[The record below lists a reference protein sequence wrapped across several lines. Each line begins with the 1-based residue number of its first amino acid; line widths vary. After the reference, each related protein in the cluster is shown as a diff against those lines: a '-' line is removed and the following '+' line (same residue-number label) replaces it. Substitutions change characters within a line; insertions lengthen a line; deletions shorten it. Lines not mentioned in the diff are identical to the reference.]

1 MYFEMSN
8 SIVIGVTFRLIN
20 LSIILE
26 LSV

>member
-8 SIVIGVTFRLIN
+8 SIVIGVTFRLIKV
-20 LSIILE
+20 SIILE

>member
-1 MYFEMSN
+1 MSN
-8 SIVIGVTFRLIN
+8 SIVIGVTFRLIK